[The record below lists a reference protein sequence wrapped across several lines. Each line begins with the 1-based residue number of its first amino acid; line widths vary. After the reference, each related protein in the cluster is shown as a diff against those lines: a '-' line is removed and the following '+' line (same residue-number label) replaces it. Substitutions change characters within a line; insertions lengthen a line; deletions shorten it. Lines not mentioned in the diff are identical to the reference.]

1 MKGPNPCK
9 KEGNGEGSR
18 VNQTPKAKNR
28 YHPVNPFNSPDMI
41 DEDIPE
47 IEGPPDEQF
56 TIDKEHTIK

>member
-1 MKGPNPCK
+1 MKGLNPHK
-9 KEGNGEGSR
+9 RRAMEEEDG
-18 VNQTPKAKNR
+18 NR

-56 TIDKEHTIK
+56 TIDKEHAIK